1 MSSLGDVV
9 HALPAVTDASVIG
22 AQIDWVVEE
31 AFADIPALHP
41 GVHRV
46 IPVAW
51 RRWRKNLRASTDEMS
66 AFYRELRAQSYDVVI
81 DSQGLIK
88 SAAVALLTHGAR
100 HGFAFTVA
108 REPWSAFAYQHHHA
122 VATGQHAI
130 DRQRRLFAESIGYE
144 LPDTRAVS
152 GLESIASTS
161 HQVFLLHGTT
171 WQSKHWPLMM
181 WQALAQQI
189 SAQGYD
195 PVVTWG
201 NAQEFERAKAIV
213 SASGATLL
221 ERQSISELTGRLAKA
236 AAVIGVDSGLAHL
249 SAALGTPTVGLYGPT
264 DAVLTGCRGLRSTCL
279 QAELPCAPC
288 LDKICR
294 KCDYSHYEVHNCQ
307 VFIFPNYKRDTLR
320 KVLRGYIEIP
330 PP

>member
-9 HALPAVTDASVIG
+9 HALPAVTDASVSG

-46 IPVAW
+46 IPIAW
-51 RRWRKNLRASTDEMS
+51 RRWRKDLRAAKAEMR
-66 AFYRELRAQSYDVVI
+66 AFFRELREQRYDIVL

-88 SAAVALLTHGAR
+88 SAAVALFTHGAR

-108 REPWSAFAYQHHHA
+108 REPWAAFAYQQGHA

-130 DRQRRLFAESIGYE
+130 ERQRLLFAQSLGYE
-144 LPDTRAVS
+144 LPDTPALS
-152 GLESIASTS
+152 GLETKSNLSQ
-161 HQVFLLHGTT
+161 QVFLLHGTT
-171 WQSKHWPLMM
+171 WPSKHWPLMM
-181 WQALAQQI
+181 WQALAKLVV
-189 SAQGYD
+189 AEGYE

-201 NAQEFERAKAIV
+201 NADERERAEAIA

-221 ERQSISELTGRLAKA
+221 DRQSISELTGKLANA

-264 DAVLTGCRGLRSTCL
+264 NSVLTGCRGLRSVCL
-279 QAELPCAPC
+279 QAQLSCAPC
-288 LDKICR
+288 LDKTCR
-294 KCDYSHYEVHNCQ
+294 RFVGESLRWQGQLVQPPCFAQLTPQQ
-307 VFIFPNYKRDTLR
+307 VWRQTQQLMA
-320 KVLRGYIEIP
+320 ES
-330 PP
+330 